1 MNTMNNLEFM
11 TCEVVHIERFLEK
24 FNLFYYLRNESY
36 SDNQEELLDILYNI
50 DKDKYKIA
58 RFDNWLIF
66 KFQGFHCRLSLERLN
81 KYIKSL
87 NIKER

>member
-1 MNTMNNLEFM
+1 MNTLNDLEFM
-11 TCEVVHIERFLEK
+11 TCEVMHIGRFLEK
-24 FNLFYYLRNESY
+24 FTLFSYIRNENY
-36 SDNQEELLDILYNI
+36 SDNQEGLLDILYNL

-66 KFQGFHCRLSLERLN
+66 KLQDQYCRLSLERLN
-81 KYIKSL
+81 KYIESL